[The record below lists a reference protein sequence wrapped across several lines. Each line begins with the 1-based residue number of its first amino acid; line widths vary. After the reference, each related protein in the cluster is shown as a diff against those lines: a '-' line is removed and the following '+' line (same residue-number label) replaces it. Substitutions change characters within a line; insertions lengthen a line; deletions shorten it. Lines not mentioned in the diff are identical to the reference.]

1 MPRIQWDPKITLGNV
16 LTVIT
21 MLGVLLAGY
30 VNLKLDVQASTTAI
44 AAVRVQ
50 VEPVDDF
57 NLRLSKVEINQTNGR
72 AERLQQQED
81 LREALKEAQTATN
94 KRLDKMDDTLLELA
108 KAVSGLTATL
118 KAIDPKS

>member
-1 MPRIQWDPKITLGNV
+1 MPKISWDPKITLGNV
-16 LTVIT
+16 LTMVS

-30 VNLKLDVQASTTAI
+30 INLKLDVQASTTAI

-57 NLRLSKVEINQTNGR
+57 NLRLRTVEINQTNGR
-72 AERLQQQED
+72 AERLQQQSD
-81 LREALKEAQTATN
+81 LRDALKDGQAATN